1 MLPDNGSYMIAA
13 YVIAAVL
20 YVGYAGYL
28 WKRKR

>member
-28 WKRKR
+28 WKRKC